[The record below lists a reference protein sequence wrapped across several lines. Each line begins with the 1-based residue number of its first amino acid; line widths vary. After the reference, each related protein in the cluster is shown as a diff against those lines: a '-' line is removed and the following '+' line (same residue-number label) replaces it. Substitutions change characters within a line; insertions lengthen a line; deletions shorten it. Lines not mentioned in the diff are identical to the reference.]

1 MAAIRACPQARAATP
16 WLFYQGDLWPG
27 PISLSPSV
35 CIPEKGTP
43 TSQRDHPLLG
53 AFLLGLRQS

>member
-16 WLFYQGDLWPG
+16 WLFYQGDLWPD
-27 PISLSPSV
+27 LSPSV